1 MEGADDGLGNC
12 SISKFYVHKPVAS
25 SYIHAFRADRF
36 PVFQRISLVVGSWS
50 EVVDMS
56 NYSVTFSRDIMG
68 VPFPV
73 ASFVVRHARTP
84 DRARRAAELRLM
96 RRRHLSDWRLCADA
110 LEIEP
115 QGRREESPPVKGPR

>member
-1 MEGADDGLGNC
+1 MAATDIDAL
-12 SISKFYVHKPVAS
+12 
-25 SYIHAFRADRF
+25 RDDRF
-36 PVFQRISLVVGSWS
+36 RLFPTMPVVGLWS
-50 EVVDMS
+50 GVVAMS
-56 NYSVTFSRDIMG
+56 NYCVTFSRDIMG

-110 LEIEP
+110 LEIES
-115 QGRREESPPVKGPR
+115 QGGGEETPGARRPL